1 MTQSTRT
8 MAAQELQLF
17 KAAFFKALAHPIR
30 IRILER
36 LVGQD
41 HTVQELQEALQLSQP
56 VVSQQLAVLRAH
68 NVVSGAK
75 SGTTVSYAV
84 RDPLIGDLLDVA
96 RRIFNNHLVGTQGL
110 LKTLQRER
118 RGGSAGSARS
128 DTGRH
133 GSHQSSRARRLT
145 RRQPSLRQHSTG
157 KVRSHADFPA
167 VSPARIGDTHAV
179 LAPRR
184 GRWRGTRYAKRPG
197 RRFAMLVLKDLIVPV
212 DFESASD
219 CALEYAR
226 ELAGVIGARQ
236 HRLHVQE
243 DVSPLRA
250 TDGQLSAGPITE
262 AEIPERLEPAADQ
275 RRASSRGR

>member
-1 MTQSTRT
+1 MTQSTRA

-36 LVGQD
+36 LVGRD

-118 RGGSAGSARS
+118 RGR
-128 DTGRH
+128 
-133 GSHQSSRARRLT
+133 
-145 RRQPSLRQHSTG
+145 
-157 KVRSHADFPA
+157 
-167 VSPARIGDTHAV
+167 
-179 LAPRR
+179 
-184 GRWRGTRYAKRPG
+184 
-197 RRFAMLVLKDLIVPV
+197 
-212 DFESASD
+212 
-219 CALEYAR
+219 
-226 ELAGVIGARQ
+226 
-236 HRLHVQE
+236 
-243 DVSPLRA
+243 
-250 TDGQLSAGPITE
+250 
-262 AEIPERLEPAADQ
+262 
-275 RRASSRGR
+275 